1 MFEESEKVLERR
13 LCALI
18 KQKGG
23 WAIKLL
29 SSFVV
34 GLPDRLCL
42 VNGKAYFV
50 EIKSTGKKPSP
61 AQRVVHKR
69 LERVGFTVY
78 VIDTTEKL
86 NEFITNL

>member
-1 MFEESEKVLERR
+1 MIESEKVLERK
-13 LCALI
+13 LCALV
-18 KQKGG
+18 KQKSG
-23 WAIKLL
+23 WALKLL

-42 VNGKAYFV
+42 VKGRAYFV
-50 EIKSTGKKPSP
+50 EVKSTGKKPSP

-78 VIDTTEKL
+78 VIDTNEKL
-86 NEFITNL
+86 NEFIEKI